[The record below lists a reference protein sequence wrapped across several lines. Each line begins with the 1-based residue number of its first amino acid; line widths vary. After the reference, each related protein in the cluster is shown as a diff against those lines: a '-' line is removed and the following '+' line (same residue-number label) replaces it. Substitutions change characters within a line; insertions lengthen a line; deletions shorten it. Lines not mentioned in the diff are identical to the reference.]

1 MRFLTIVLNIIFL
14 FSFGA
19 GQASCMCSENDE
31 CQGLANPLLQK
42 KLTQIHAEFEKQNLL
57 SELSNEQSVSSASQS
72 MSICKDDC
80 CADCFNS
87 PDLVT
92 INTVDA
98 NENLFDAAAKQTF
111 DFLSEFK
118 DKKPISV
125 NSSRAPPPETQPG
138 TKTYLAKRTLLI

>member
-42 KLTQIHAEFEKQNLL
+42 KLTQIHAEFEKRNLL
-57 SELSNEQSVSSASQS
+57 SELTEDQSASSASI
-72 MSICKDDC
+72 SISVCKDDC
-80 CADCFNS
+80 CADCFNT
-87 PDLVT
+87 PELVT
-92 INTVDA
+92 NGTVDTD
-98 NENLFDAAAKQTF
+98 ENLFDATPKPTF
-111 DFLSEFK
+111 YTAELK
-118 DKKPISV
+118 DRKPVSIISP
-125 NSSRAPPPETQPG
+125 RAPPETQAG